1 MASDKTFQ
9 PTGIDVVGSRV
20 VVTSSASNAQGVLLK
35 QYPVI
40 RVHNNSNVAVHIR
53 WDDAAATATTSD
65 MSMPAGG
72 VETFTK
78 GEATHIACITASAPT
93 GTSTLNI
100 THGDGI

>member
-9 PTGIDVVGSRV
+9 PVENDVVSYSV
-20 VVTSSASNAQGVLLK
+20 NVTTSAANAQGSLLV

-40 RVHNNSNVAVHIR
+40 RVHNNSNVPVSVRWGVGAQTAV
-53 WDDAAATATTSD
+53 TTD

-78 GEATHIACITASAPT
+78 GEATHIAAICHSAPT

>member
-1 MASDKTFQ
+1 MSSDKTFD
-9 PTGIDVVGSRV
+9 PTDNEVVSYCV
-20 VVTSSASNAQGVLLK
+20 NVSSSAVNAQGILLK
-35 QYPVI
+35 QFPVI
-40 RVHNNSNVAVHIR
+40 RIHNNSNVAVHVR
-53 WDDAAATATTSD
+53 WGTAAQTAVTTD

-78 GEATHIACITASAPT
+78 GEATHIACITATAPT